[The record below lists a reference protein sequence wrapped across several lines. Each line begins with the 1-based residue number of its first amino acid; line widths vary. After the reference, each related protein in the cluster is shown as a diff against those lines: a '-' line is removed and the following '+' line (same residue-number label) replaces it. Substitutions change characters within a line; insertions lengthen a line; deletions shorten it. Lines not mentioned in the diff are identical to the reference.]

1 VNTANSFSEAVE
13 IFKTV
18 DVSSPIYY
26 IVSGLS
32 GNEGV
37 VIERDRERVNN
48 MYWLSDEDWFLV

>member
-1 VNTANSFSEAVE
+1 MNTANSFSEAVE
-13 IFKTV
+13 IFKTA
-18 DVSSPIYY
+18 DISSPIYY

-48 MYWLSDEDWFLV
+48 MYWLSE